1 MGMGLRME
9 AGRGHE
15 VRGKKEKDCLI
26 YALDRRI
33 RELPSKRISQ
43 SELRRVATPVR
54 LREGTLMN
62 FKGVSLA
69 YKGTSWQKTQQNVY
83 VKFIFREV
91 EFLNTNI
98 SAISKPKNRKRF
110 RFCALDLFEIPSRC
124 LVPLKKKVGISLKST
139 AFPPKNIRLATITS

>member
-1 MGMGLRME
+1 MGLRME
-9 AGRGHE
+9 AGSGHE

-54 LREGTLMN
+54 LREGTVMN

-69 YKGTSWQKTQQNVY
+69 YKGTSWQKTQQIVY

-91 EFLNTNI
+91 EFSNTNI
-98 SAISKPKNRKRF
+98 SAISKPKNSKTFPDFFHWICVRN
-110 RFCALDLFEIPSRC
+110 S
-124 LVPLKKKVGISLKST
+124 ISLPCPFKEKGRYFFKKHRFS
-139 AFPPKNIRLATITS
+139 PKKILD